1 MNFRQLEYVVE
12 VNRCGS
18 INRAA
23 QALFISQPALSSAI
37 RELESEL
44 GFPVFVRSS
53 KGIVCTA
60 EGKRFLAS
68 AQQILRQVNEMR
80 SGRSGAAEELPAILR
95 VSSGRYSILSKAV
108 IRFYQQEFEG
118 AEKFSLYV
126 NESGN
131 ADVVQDVFNRRA
143 DLGIIHVRNIYED
156 SWRKSLESRGL
167 EHELLFTARSCV
179 TFRSDHPL
187 ARKRDLTV
195 EDLYDYPQIRT
206 TSKMAEFC
214 NYDAT
219 LPFEIYGSVEKNIFT
234 NNRCTLYDMLD
245 ATDAV
250 FLGIK
255 SQYVT
260 EFHPGLETRPLPG
273 DDREWSVYYVKLKST
288 PLQPYAQRFLQIL
301 KELAQAENSN
311 E

>member
-95 VSSGRYSILSKAV
+95 GSSGRSSILSKAV
-108 IRFYQQEFEG
+108 IRVYQQ
-118 AEKFSLYV
+118 
-126 NESGN
+126 
-131 ADVVQDVFNRRA
+131 
-143 DLGIIHVRNIYED
+143 
-156 SWRKSLESRGL
+156 
-167 EHELLFTARSCV
+167 
-179 TFRSDHPL
+179 
-187 ARKRDLTV
+187 
-195 EDLYDYPQIRT
+195 
-206 TSKMAEFC
+206 
-214 NYDAT
+214 
-219 LPFEIYGSVEKNIFT
+219 
-234 NNRCTLYDMLD
+234 
-245 ATDAV
+245 
-250 FLGIK
+250 
-255 SQYVT
+255 
-260 EFHPGLETRPLPG
+260 
-273 DDREWSVYYVKLKST
+273 
-288 PLQPYAQRFLQIL
+288 
-301 KELAQAENSN
+301 
-311 E
+311 

>member
-80 SGRSGAAEELPAILR
+80 SGRSGAAEEMPAILR

-156 SWRKSLESRGL
+156 SWRKSL
-167 EHELLFTARSCV
+167 
-179 TFRSDHPL
+179 
-187 ARKRDLTV
+187 
-195 EDLYDYPQIRT
+195 
-206 TSKMAEFC
+206 
-214 NYDAT
+214 
-219 LPFEIYGSVEKNIFT
+219 
-234 NNRCTLYDMLD
+234 
-245 ATDAV
+245 
-250 FLGIK
+250 
-255 SQYVT
+255 
-260 EFHPGLETRPLPG
+260 
-273 DDREWSVYYVKLKST
+273 
-288 PLQPYAQRFLQIL
+288 
-301 KELAQAENSN
+301 
-311 E
+311 